1 MSCQMLTSL
10 GVYVLGAVDPAERRR
25 VEAHLP
31 GCPFCRAELIRLA
44 PIPGLLASVPQDAV
58 PRIGIADGIGK
69 ARGIG
74 SVRNIGIAPAAGQ
87 RSTAPS
93 ASVAT
98 DGSSGRIG
106 RPGSAT
112 RTRRTRVAGLVTA
125 LAAAAAAAAGVML
138 GGSGVAV
145 SGKHPA
151 VMLSGMNP
159 ATHVRVTAA
168 LTPASWGT
176 RIRLTIRGAPLNVRC
191 RLVVR
196 SRAGRTETAGVWDA
210 WREGPIT
217 VPASAGWRPSDI
229 ASLQVMAGARTLVTI
244 RTARSASAH
253 GSATRGGVCRR
264 DRTVR

>member
-1 MSCQMLTSL
+1 MSCRMMTSL
-10 GVYVLGAVDPAERRR
+10 GVYVLGAADPAERRR

-58 PRIGIADGIGK
+58 PRIGIADGIAK

-74 SVRNIGIAPAAGQ
+74 SAA
-87 RSTAPS
+87 
-93 ASVAT
+93 
-98 DGSSGRIG
+98 
-106 RPGSAT
+106 
-112 RTRRTRVAGLVTA
+112 RTRRARVASLVIA
-125 LAAAAAAAAGVML
+125 LAAAVAAVAGVML

-145 SGKHPA
+145 PGRHPA
-151 VMLSGMNP
+151 LMLTGTNP

-176 RIRLTIRGAPLNVRC
+176 GIRLTIRGAPLNVRC

-210 WREGPIT
+210 WRDGPIT

-229 ASLQVMAGARTLVTI
+229 ASLQVLAGARTLVTI
-244 RTARSASAH
+244 RTAWSASAH
-253 GSATRGGVCRR
+253 GSAAR
-264 DRTVR
+264 